1 MNPYTLLSKRPSPA
15 MVVACLALLIALG
28 GTSVA
33 AVTAIPRNSVGTPQL
48 KKNTVVS
55 AKVKNGS
62 LRAADF
68 ARNSVGTPQLKK
80 NAVVSAKVKN
90 GSLRAADFAA
100 GQLPAGPAGPTGPAG
115 AGGPQGP
122 QGAAG
127 PPGAQGA
134 AGPEGPSGVIQSIS
148 ATGGGPNPSGTLQFF
163 GNPITVNVTSANQR
177 VLVVAS
183 NAFGTSASPAGALNL
198 FICYQKPPGPVT
210 SAGNGI
216 LGLQVPPATK
226 TTMGLNKVLQLSA
239 GQYLVGMCGT
249 GGAGW
254 NNNDWGTTSALVLN
268 QSS

>member
-1 MNPYTLLSKRPSPA
+1 
-15 MVVACLALLIALG
+15 MVVACLALLVALG

-33 AVTAIPRNSVGTPQL
+33 AVTAIPRNSVGT
-48 KKNTVVS
+48 
-55 AKVKNGS
+55 A
-62 LRAADF
+62 
-68 ARNSVGTPQLKK
+68 QLKK

-127 PPGAQGA
+127 PQGAQGA
-134 AGPEGPSGVIQSIS
+134 AGPQGPSGVIQSIS
-148 ATGGGPNPSGTLQFF
+148 ATGGGPNPSPTLQFF
-163 GNPITVNVTSANQR
+163 AAPVSVTVTSAAQR

-183 NAFGTSASPAGALNL
+183 NAFGTLGASAGALNL
-198 FICYQKPPGPVT
+198 FICYQQPPGPVT

-216 LGLQVPPATK
+216 IGLQLPASTK
-226 TTMGLNKVLQLSA
+226 TTMGLSKVLQLAA
-239 GQYLVGMCGT
+239 GQYTVGMCGT

-254 NNNDWGTTSALVLN
+254 NNNDWGTTTALVFM
-268 QSS
+268 QG